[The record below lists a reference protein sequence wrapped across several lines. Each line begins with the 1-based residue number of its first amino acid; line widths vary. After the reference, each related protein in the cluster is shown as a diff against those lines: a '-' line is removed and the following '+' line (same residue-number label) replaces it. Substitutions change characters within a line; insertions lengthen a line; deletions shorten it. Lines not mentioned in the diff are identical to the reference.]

1 MGASGGKK
9 RRRTERRTRRRK
21 ETDEDISLE
30 LEGEQREGG
39 NTKAGEGGG
48 GERKG
53 GEEEGE
59 FSRRRAFGVDGVVG
73 RCSLSSARKIIP
85 WKKNRTREEGNWCA
99 IVTRKRS
106 RPARKEK
113 VVISGRFR

>member
-1 MGASGGKK
+1 M
-9 RRRTERRTRRRK
+9 
-21 ETDEDISLE
+21 E

-53 GEEEGE
+53 EEEEGE

-85 WKKNRTREEGNWCA
+85 WKKNRTREKGNWCA
-99 IVTRKRS
+99 IVTRNRS
-106 RPARKEK
+106 SSPKEEGKK
-113 VVISGRFR
+113 VVISGRFRLLVPEM